1 MRKKESAICFLKWAN
16 CAFCLLLLLF
26 FSRVTR
32 ANRSHCYFLKSDRS
46 ESLFWLFFTEQRKW
60 FGLGAWATRAIW
72 EQFTNF
78 LGIKRGKAWWKERI
92 WSKSC
97 WKDRITVKK
106 SQLLFQI
113 ERISPV
119 PLYLKMT
126 FSPVVLYKTSNGSNL
141 VSFFLL
147 RATGVIRSSC
157 SFCKEW
163 PEWFAPVTLFVKSDR
178 SNSVQ
183 SLFWKRA
190 AGWFAPVPVPFL
202 KEQKEQ

>member
-1 MRKKESAICFLKWAN
+1 MSQ
-16 CAFCLLLLLF
+16 
-26 FSRVTR
+26 
-32 ANRSHCYFLKSDRS
+32 KSDGS
-46 ESLFWLFFTEQRKW
+46 ECPLLQRARRAMGANVLFYKEPDERC
-60 FGLGAWATRAIW
+60 RAIHS
-72 EQFTNF
+72 FV

-97 WKDRITVKK
+97 WKDQITVKK
-106 SQLLFQI
+106 SPLLFQI

-190 AGWFAPVPVPFL
+190 AGWFAPVPVPF
-202 KEQKEQ
+202 